1 MAKEFSG
8 PSTSSA
14 GTEPSDSRSVAPL
27 PWTTSSVPA
36 DLHGKVALITGV
48 GRVGQ
53 IGHAVA
59 RGFGRA
65 GAKLLLADVNAVG
78 LADRVKEFAAEGI
91 AARASA
97 GDLTQPAAARAATAA
112 AQSHFGG
119 LDILVNVAG
128 GFFSF
133 GPFTEVKP
141 EILDREIAVNFKTA
155 FFMCQAAMPLLMS
168 RGSGGGAIVNFASI
182 AVVRS
187 LMHMSAYS
195 AAKSAVAGLTRELAR
210 LCLGCGLS
218 RRGLLRCRRRHLLR
232 RDLLPPR
239 LDAVGDHACDQAAR
253 ADRVVVAGDRIV
265 RFVRVAVGIHERDD
279 RHAEAARLAYRE
291 LLLAQVDDERSVRL
305 PAQICDAAEV
315 VLELLE
321 LGEHAEPLLRG
332 QQLEL
337 PFLLLPAQ
345 VVQAVDAI
353 GDRAPV
359 RQQAAEPAM
368 VHVRHSDALRL
379 LFDCVLRLL
388 LGADEEDRAVPF
400 GEVAHERVR
409 LLEQSQRLLKIDD
422 VDAAAFGED
431 ESLHLRV
438 PAAGLVAEMDSG
450 LQELAHGD
458 DCHGIPS
465 CG

>member
-36 DLHGKVALITGV
+36 DLHGKVALVTGV

-59 RGFGRA
+59 RGIGRA

-91 AARASA
+91 TAKVSA
-97 GDLTQPAAARAATAA
+97 GDLTEPEAARAAAAA
-112 AQSHFGG
+112 AQAQYGG

-128 GFFSF
+128 GFFSY

-141 EILDREIAVNFKTA
+141 EILDRELAVNFKTA

-210 LCLGCGLS
+210 EY
-218 RRGLLRCRRRHLLR
+218 
-232 RDLLPPR
+232 RD
-239 LDAVGDHACDQAAR
+239 AN
-253 ADRVVVAGDRIV
+253 
-265 RFVRVAVGIHERDD
+265 VRVNAVAPATVRTADNVAQMAD
-279 RHAEAARLAYRE
+279 TKTPLVE
-291 LLLAQVDDERSVRL
+291 LD
-305 PAQICDAAEV
+305 EV
-315 VLELLE
+315 VNTVLFLASDE
-321 LGEHAEPLLRG
+321 ASAITG
-332 QQLEL
+332 QI
-337 PFLLLPAQ
+337 
-345 VVQAVDAI
+345 V
-353 GDRAPV
+353 PV
-359 RQQAAEPAM
+359 TGKAY
-368 VHVRHSDALRL
+368 
-379 LFDCVLRLL
+379 
-388 LGADEEDRAVPF
+388 
-400 GEVAHERVR
+400 
-409 LLEQSQRLLKIDD
+409 
-422 VDAAAFGED
+422 
-431 ESLHLRV
+431 
-438 PAAGLVAEMDSG
+438 
-450 LQELAHGD
+450 
-458 DCHGIPS
+458 
-465 CG
+465 